1 MTTGQGTTGRGAPL
15 RGTERAA
22 AAYGARAAE
31 YVQAVGT
38 MEATAPQDR
47 ALVER
52 WAAQTAGPLLD
63 LGCGPGQWT
72 AHLAGRGHDVVGMD
86 PATGFLEI
94 ARRAHPALRFR
105 DGGVEDLDPA
115 EPWGGILAWYSLIH
129 LDPAGVPTALARVHA
144 CLVPGGRALIGFF
157 AADDSARARAER
169 AGDGAAQAE
178 RGEGGAAQAERG
190 EGGAAR
196 AERAA
201 TGTTQVERAADGAA
215 HDPAAPGPEPFP
227 HAVATA
233 YRWPAETM
241 AGLLQGAGFTLEHS
255 EQRTDPGARPHAAI
269 LAVRGG

>member
-1 MTTGQGTTGRGAPL
+1 MTAGQGSAGQGRAGQGTTGPGAPW
-15 RGTERAA
+15 RGTARAA

-86 PATGFLEI
+86 PAAGFLEI
-94 ARRAHPALRFR
+94 ARRAHPAVRFR

-129 LDPAGVPTALARVHA
+129 LDPADVPAALARMHA

-157 AADDSARARAER
+157 AADDSPRAQPERAADRAAKAER
-169 AGDGAAQAE
+169 VN
-178 RGEGGAAQAERG
+178 
-190 EGGAAR
+190 GGAAR
-196 AERAA
+196 P
-201 TGTTQVERAADGAA
+201 ERAADGAA
-215 HDPAAPGPEPFP
+215 HDPETPGPEPFP

-241 AGLLQGAGFTLEHS
+241 ADLLQRAGFTLEHS

-269 LAVRGG
+269 LAVREG

>member
-1 MTTGQGTTGRGAPL
+1 MTTGQGTTGPGATGQGAPL

-47 ALVER
+47 ALVEH
-52 WAAQTAGPLLD
+52 WATQTAGPLLD

-94 ARRAHPALRFR
+94 ARRVHPAVRFR

-129 LDPAGVPTALARVHA
+129 LDPADVPAALARVHA

-169 AGDGAAQAE
+169 ST
-178 RGEGGAAQAERG
+178 GGAAQAERAT
-190 EGGAAR
+190 GGA
-196 AERAA
+196 
-201 TGTTQVERAADGAA
+201 TQA
-215 HDPAAPGPEPFP
+215 PAPPRPEPFP